1 MILRGFQMS
10 FLAAN
15 ANVSDV
21 YCEDAERFHEADGQ
35 INAIDRNARVK
46 AALPKWRLKR
56 VIEHVNMNIAER
68 ISLADMAGAAGLS
81 RMHFA
86 AQFKIAT
93 GMRPHDFLL
102 RCRIE
107 AAQEMLAETDQRVID
122 IAMAVGFQTQAHFTT
137 VFRRL
142 TGDTPRH
149 WRVVKA
155 QQSVIAKPRYRPRPA
170 ASERASIGLVAL
182 GWEART
188 MSSQSR
194 YGFGI

>member
-1 MILRGFQMS
+1 MS
-10 FLAAN
+10 SLAASTQLN
-15 ANVSDV
+15 DVS
-21 YCEDAERFHEADGQ
+21 CEDTERLHEADGQ

-56 VIEHVNMNIAER
+56 VIEHVNINIAER

-86 AQFKIAT
+86 AQFRLAT
-93 GMRPHDFLL
+93 GLRPHDFLL

-107 AAQEMLAETDQRVID
+107 VAQELLTDTDQRVID

-137 VFRRL
+137 VFKRL
-142 TGDTPRH
+142 VGDTPRH

-155 QQSVIAKPRYRPRPA
+155 RQSTVVKPRYRPRTEIT
-170 ASERASIGLVAL
+170 ERASIGLVAM
-182 GWEART
+182 GWEGRMAPVP
-188 MSSQSR
+188 R
-194 YGFGI
+194 YGAGI

>member
-1 MILRGFQMS
+1 MS
-10 FLAAN
+10 SLAAN
-15 ANVSDV
+15 TTANSL
-21 YCEDAERFHEADGQ
+21 YCEDAERFQEADGQ

-56 VIEHVNMNIAER
+56 VIEHVNINIAER
-68 ISLADMAGAAGLS
+68 ISLADLAGAAGLS

-86 AQFKIAT
+86 AQFRIAT

-102 RCRIE
+102 RCRIDT
-107 AAQEMLAETDQRVID
+107 AQELLAETDQRVID

-137 VFRRL
+137 VFKRL

-149 WRVVKA
+149 WRVIKA
-155 QQSVIAKPRYRPRPA
+155 RQSETAKLRYRPRPA
-170 ASERASIGLVAL
+170 ISERASISLVAL
-182 GWEART
+182 DWEARST
-188 MSSQSR
+188 ASHIR

>member
-1 MILRGFQMS
+1 MS
-10 FLAAN
+10 SLAAN
-15 ANVSDV
+15 TTINAV
-21 YCEDAERFHEADGQ
+21 YCNSDERLQEADGA

-56 VIEHVNMNIAER
+56 VIEHVTINIAKR

-93 GMRPHDFLL
+93 GQRPHDLLL

-107 AAQEMLAETDQRVID
+107 TAQELLAETDQRVID

-142 TGDTPRH
+142 VGDTPHH
-149 WRVVKA
+149 WRMVKA
-155 QQSVIAKPRYRPRPA
+155 HQSETAKTRYRPRPA
-170 ASERASIGLVAL
+170 ISEHASVSLVAL
-182 GWEART
+182 GWEGRVPA
-188 MSSQSR
+188 SQSR

>member
-1 MILRGFQMS
+1 MS
-10 FLAAN
+10 SLAAN
-15 ANVSDV
+15 TTANSL
-21 YCEDAERFHEADGQ
+21 YCEDAERFQEADGQ

-56 VIEHVNMNIAER
+56 VIEHVNINIAER
-68 ISLADMAGAAGLS
+68 ISLADLAGAAGLS

-86 AQFKIAT
+86 AQFRIAT

-102 RCRIE
+102 RCRIDN
-107 AAQEMLAETDQRVID
+107 AQELLAETDQRVID

-137 VFRRL
+137 VFKRL

-149 WRVVKA
+149 WRLIKA
-155 QQSVIAKPRYRPRPA
+155 RQSETAKPRYRSRPA
-170 ASERASIGLVAL
+170 ISERASISLVAL

-188 MSSQSR
+188 MASQSR